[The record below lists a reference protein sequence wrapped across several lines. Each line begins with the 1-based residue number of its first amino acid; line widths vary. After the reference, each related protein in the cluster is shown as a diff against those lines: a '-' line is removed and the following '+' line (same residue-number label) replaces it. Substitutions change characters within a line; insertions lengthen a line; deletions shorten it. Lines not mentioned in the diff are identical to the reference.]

1 MFQLPLAE
9 QVIFWVVLLL
19 GLAAA
24 LAGIF
29 QLRKGAALNG
39 LLLSHLLAVTLL
51 LEAGLLILRA
61 SEKGAIPLTGLFES
75 LLVLTLV
82 FGVMYL
88 IFGVFIRQ
96 VWFGSIASWVILV
109 LLVLTALAAEPAEG
123 MRDTVPQPWALAHG
137 MAMALGGAMTML
149 GAAAAILYLVGHRR
163 LKHGQFSKVL
173 GVVPNLENLK
183 RLNRWAL
190 RIAFV
195 FFSLGLV
202 TGIGMAGLLARRE
215 EIEVGQ
221 WLGDPRLL
229 GAAAVWLMVG
239 LLLLGEAVHLVQ
251 FRTAAILTLLILA
264 VLILGVIFRTSMK
277 GAHDFTR
284 TLKTE
289 QASQTPDS
297 RGGSQQVIEQP

>member
-19 GLAAA
+19 GLATA
-24 LAGIF
+24 LVGIL
-29 QLRKGAALNG
+29 QLRKGAAWNG
-39 LLLSHLLAVTLL
+39 LVMSHLMAMTLL
-51 LEAGLLILRA
+51 LEAGLLIFRA
-61 SEKGAIPLTGLFES
+61 TAEGAIPLTGLFES

-82 FGVMYL
+82 FGLTYL
-88 IFGVFIRQ
+88 IFGVFIQQ
-96 VWFGSIASWVILV
+96 VWFSSIASWVILV
-109 LLVLTALAAEPAEG
+109 LIVLTGLAAEPAG
-123 MRDTVPQPWALAHG
+123 RMRDMVPQPWALAHG
-137 MAMALGGAMTML
+137 SAMALGSAMTML

-202 TGIGMAGLLARRE
+202 TGIGMAGMLARRE
-215 EIEVGQ
+215 EIQVGQ

-229 GAAAVWLMVG
+229 GALAVWLMVG

-264 VLILGVIFRTSMK
+264 VLILGLILRASMK

-284 TLKTE
+284 TIKTE
-289 QASQTPDS
+289 QVSQTPDS
-297 RGGSQQVIEQP
+297 RGGSHR

>member
-1 MFQLPLAE
+1 MFQLSLAE
-9 QVIFWVVLLL
+9 QVIFLLVLLL
-19 GLAAA
+19 GMAAA
-24 LAGIF
+24 AAGVW
-29 QLRKGAALNG
+29 QLRKGEAISG
-39 LLLSHLLAVTLL
+39 LLMSHLMAMTLL
-51 LEAGLLILRA
+51 LEAGLLIFRA
-61 SEKGAIPLTGLFES
+61 TAEGAIPLTGLFES
-75 LLVLTLV
+75 LIVLTLV
-82 FGVMYL
+82 FGMTYL
-88 IFGVFIRQ
+88 IFGVFIQQ
-96 VWFGSIASWVILV
+96 VWFSSIASWVMLV
-109 LLVLTALAAEPAEG
+109 LIVLTGWAAEPAGG
-123 MRDTVPQPWALAHG
+123 MRDMVPQPWALAHG
-137 MAMALGGAMTML
+137 SAMALGSAMTML

-284 TLKTE
+284 PLKTG
-289 QASQTPDS
+289 QATQTSDS
-297 RGGSQQVIEQP
+297 RGGSQQVNEQP

>member
-24 LAGIF
+24 TVGVL
-29 QLRKGAALNG
+29 QLRKGGALNG
-39 LLLSHLLAVTLL
+39 LLLSHLMAVTLL

-61 SEKGAIPLTGLFES
+61 TAEGAIPLTGLFES
-75 LLVLTLV
+75 LIVLTLV
-82 FGVMYL
+82 FGLMYL
-88 IFGVFIRQ
+88 IFGMFIQQ
-96 VWFGSIASWVILV
+96 VWFSSIASWVILT
-109 LLVLTALAAEPAEG
+109 LIVLTGLAAEPAG
-123 MRDTVPQPWALAHG
+123 GVRDIVPQPWALAHG
-137 MAMALGGAMTML
+137 LAMTLGSAITLL
-149 GAAAAILYLVGHRR
+149 GAAAAFLYLVGHRR

-173 GVVPNLENLK
+173 GVVPNLEKLK
-183 RLNRWAL
+183 RLNQWAL

-202 TGIGMAGLLARRE
+202 TGIGMAGMLARRE
-215 EIEVGQ
+215 EIQVGQ
-221 WLGDPRLL
+221 WIRDPRLL
-229 GAAAVWLMVG
+229 GALAVWLMVG
-239 LLLLGEAVHLVQ
+239 LLLLGEAVHLVK

-284 TLKTE
+284 TIKTE
-289 QASQTPDS
+289 QASQIPDS
-297 RGGSQQVIEQP
+297 RGGSQQAIEKQ